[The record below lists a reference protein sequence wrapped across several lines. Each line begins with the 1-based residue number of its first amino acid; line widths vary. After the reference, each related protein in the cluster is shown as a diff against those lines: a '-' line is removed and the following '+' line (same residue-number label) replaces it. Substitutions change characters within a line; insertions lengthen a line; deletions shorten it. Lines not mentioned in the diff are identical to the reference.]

1 MIDSVRPNA
10 KAAYRVHI
18 EGLSTTESKI
28 FAGIIHLAERN
39 GTVFQIEPVLE
50 RSDIFI
56 FDGTNP
62 QAVAFEKSH
71 PELAQRT
78 IWINPP
84 THLRSQRQISRPF
97 RWPSVLAMMEQIV
110 DGPRAADAP
119 AQGQQPGSI
128 GFERLCALAEDV
140 LRKQI
145 GIAAGFVIEDV
156 SAEKARLAGATN
168 AMTIEMF
175 LDILKRH
182 LPTNVDAS
190 AVFREVSAA
199 ARRDEPK

>member
-10 KAAYRVHI
+10 KAYRVHI

-56 FDGTNP
+56 FDGANP
-62 QAVAFEKSH
+62 QAVVFEKSH
-71 PELAQRT
+71 PELAHHT

-84 THLRSQRQISRPF
+84 AHLHAKRQISRPF
-97 RWPSVLAMMEQIV
+97 RWPSVLAMMEQMV
-110 DGPRAADAP
+110 DEPHAVLAP

-128 GFERLCALAEDV
+128 AFERLCALTEEV
-140 LRKQI
+140 LRKLI
-145 GIAAGFVIEDV
+145 GIAAGFVIEDIR
-156 SAEKARLAGATN
+156 AEKARVAGAANT
-168 AMTIEMF
+168 MTVEIF

-199 ARRDEPK
+199 VRRDEPK